1 MDPNVKLKLL
11 ENIILMAAMLLG
23 GLATVMLRQLVK
35 AAIALAFTSVVLCII
50 MFKLAAPWAAVFE
63 LSVCAGLITVVFISA
78 ISLVKPATED
88 ERAAHLRFK
97 ARRYF
102 LLPIV
107 LLAVGCGLSYLPIP
121 PLPLAAGKEVITDMR
136 VLLWGPRALDLL
148 GQILVLLAGVWGV
161 VILFKEEK
169 AT

>member
-1 MDPNVKLKLL
+1 MDPNLKIELL
-11 ENIILMAAMLLG
+11 GNVVLMAAMLLG

-35 AAIALAFTSVVLCII
+35 AAIALAFTSVVLCIL

-78 ISLVKPATED
+78 ISLVKPATD
-88 ERAAHLRFK
+88 EERTAHMRFK
-97 ARRYF
+97 VRRYF
-102 LLPIV
+102 LLPLV
-107 LLAVGCGLSYLPIP
+107 LLVVGCGLSYVTIQ
-121 PLPLAAGKEVITDMR
+121 PLPMVAGAEVITDMR
-136 VLLWGPRALDLL
+136 ALLWGPRALDLL

-169 AT
+169 

>member
-1 MDPNVKLKLL
+1 MDPNLKIDLL
-11 ENIILMAAMLLG
+11 GNVILMAAMLLG

-35 AAIALAFTSVVLCII
+35 AAIALAFTSVVLCIL

-78 ISLVKPATED
+78 ISLVKPATEE
-88 ERAAHLRFK
+88 ERTAHMRFK
-97 ARRYF
+97 VRRYF
-102 LLPIV
+102 LLPVV
-107 LLAVGCGLSYLPIP
+107 LLAVGCGLSYMTIR
-121 PLPLAAGKEVITDMR
+121 PLPLVAGVEVIKDMR

-169 AT
+169 

>member
-1 MDPNVKLKLL
+1 MDPNLKNQILM
-11 ENIILMAAMLLG
+11 NIILMAAMLLG
-23 GLATVMLRQLVK
+23 ALATVMLRQLVK

-50 MFKLAAPWAAVFE
+50 MFKLSAPWAAVFE

-78 ISLVKPATED
+78 ISLVKPATEE
-88 ERAAHLRFK
+88 ERTAHMRFK
-97 ARRYF
+97 VRRYF

-107 LLAVGCGLSYLPIP
+107 LLVVGCGLSFLKIN
-121 PLPLAAGKEVITDMR
+121 PLPVIAGPEAISDMR

-161 VILFKEEK
+161 VVLFKEEK
-169 AT
+169 